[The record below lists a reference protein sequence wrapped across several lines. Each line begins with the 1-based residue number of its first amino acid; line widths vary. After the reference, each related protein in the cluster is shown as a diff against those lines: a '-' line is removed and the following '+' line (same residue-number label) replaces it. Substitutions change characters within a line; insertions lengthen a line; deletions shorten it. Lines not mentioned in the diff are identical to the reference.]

1 MLELCTQTTNDTV
14 LTMLRILRNPFM
26 HRVVTIELSKRQVV
40 KARAV
45 KNVSEAGEASTAT
58 PAESGT
64 AEVKDEKSGEE
75 EAEGKMETAT
85 KTEPAESEVDAE
97 ENEDKEGEVKVKE
110 EKQTSSPAKPAT
122 TANASRQPVWNE
134 VKETG

>member
-45 KNVSEAGEASTAT
+45 KNVAEAGEASTAT